1 MTSYKTASGF
11 LLEERTK
18 QSSWKFNLSLII
30 VIQEAKKSHCK
41 KLIHDKAY
49 TF

>member
-1 MTSYKTASGF
+1 MTSYKSACGF

-18 QSSWKFNLSLII
+18 QSSWKFSLSLII
-30 VIQEAKKSHCK
+30 VIQEANMSPCK

-49 TF
+49 IF